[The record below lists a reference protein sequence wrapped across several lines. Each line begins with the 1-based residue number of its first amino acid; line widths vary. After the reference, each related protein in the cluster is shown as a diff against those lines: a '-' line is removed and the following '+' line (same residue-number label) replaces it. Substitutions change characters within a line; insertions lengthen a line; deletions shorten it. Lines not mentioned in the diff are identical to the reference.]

1 MNALMLNT
9 DWPGRDALTD
19 ADVSKTA
26 RGRETPAPREAPIKP
41 TTEATTEA
49 QLQAWIQRVIRQDE
63 AAFGQLYDACVSRVY
78 GLTLRITRNAALA
91 EEVTEDTFW
100 QVWREAPRFDAVRGT
115 AMAWMLTIAR
125 SRALDS
131 LRARD
136 PAEAVENAAELLD
149 AQQTQ
154 HDASPMDLLNATQ
167 ADHALHDALAQL
179 DPQPRQLIAL
189 AFFKGLTH
197 DEIAT
202 HTGMPLGTVK
212 SHIRRGLATLKTLL
226 AETARQVSNPS

>member
-1 MNALMLNT
+1 MSAAAVTIVARTGEHWPLADHSDTLNAET
-9 DWPGRDALTD
+9 V
-19 ADVSKTA
+19 VSTREGTA
-26 RGRETPAPREAPIKP
+26 P
-41 TTEATTEA
+41 TAGEA
-49 QLQAWIQRVIRQDE
+49 QLQAWVSRVIRQDE
-63 AAFGQLYDACVSRVY
+63 AAFGLLYEACVSRVY

-100 QVWREAPRFDAVRGT
+100 QVWREAPRFDAARGT
-115 AMAWMLTIAR
+115 AMAWILTIAR
-125 SRALDS
+125 SRALDG

-136 PAEAVENAAELLD
+136 PAELVEDASELADAHGAKHDAHNASPIDLLD
-149 AQQTQ
+149 ATQ
-154 HDASPMDLLNATQ
+154 SN
-167 ADHALHDALAQL
+167 HALHDALAQL

-212 SHIRRGLATLKTLL
+212 SHIRRGLNTLKTLL
-226 AETARQVSNPS
+226 ESTTIA